1 MSSVVN
7 ILRLFLQIEERIN
20 IDTLEALKKT
30 FSEADTNKSGQLEL
44 DEFKILLKS
53 KLAVSGNR
61 VSNTEGFCQQPW
73 YRIVHLWLTFM
84 ASAHV
89 SVVYHIIVKCFRGI
103 TLFILLSFQLL
114 LAKSTSPYHTS
125 QY

>member
-1 MSSVVN
+1 MNYRISQYVSSVVN

-61 VSNTEGFCQQPW
+61 VSIIEGFCQHPW
-73 YRIVHLWLTFM
+73 YRIVHFCLTFM

-89 SVVYHIIVKCFRGI
+89 SVVYHIIIVF
-103 TLFILLSFQLL
+103 
-114 LAKSTSPYHTS
+114 
-125 QY
+125 

>member
-73 YRIVHLWLTFM
+73 YRIVHFCLTFM
-84 ASAHV
+84 A
-89 SVVYHIIVKCFRGI
+89 
-103 TLFILLSFQLL
+103 
-114 LAKSTSPYHTS
+114 
-125 QY
+125 